1 MTEREFEMMDDYLS
15 NRLSAEENAAFEKQV
30 QADPQLAQELS
41 TQKSLVEG
49 IRKAR
54 AAELKSMLNNIPVS
68 PVNGGSSVLTKVG
81 TWAVVAGLV
90 VTGVYFYST
99 REQKEVPAERNIS
112 TEQKPEPQPSVA
124 TLPETET
131 EPVAGQKEEP
141 APTTA
146 KPTVK
151 KQKSEPVAESAP
163 ALAKPMDVYTP
174 EADEVD
180 DATRKFEL
188 EQLENIKKSFVT
200 SSIEVETDTMS
211 KKYSFHYMFK
221 NSKLILYGAFEK
233 NLYEILEFIG
243 DQKRTVVLYYKSNY
257 YLLDIEKTEPTKLN
271 PIHDPKLLKMLK
283 AHRAR

>member
-49 IRKAR
+49 IRTAR

-112 TEQKPEPQPSVA
+112 AEQKPEPQPSVA

-131 EPVAGQKEEP
+131 EPVAGPKEEP

-163 ALAKPMDVYTP
+163 AQAKPMDVYTP

-211 KKYSFHYMFK
+211 KKYSFHYTFK

-271 PIHDPKLLKMLK
+271 PIHDTKLLKMLK
-283 AHRAR
+283 AHRAK

>member
-49 IRKAR
+49 IRTAR

-112 TEQKPEPQPSVA
+112 AEQKPEPQPSVA

-131 EPVAGQKEEP
+131 EPVAGPKEEP

-163 ALAKPMDVYTP
+163 AQAKPMDVYTP

-211 KKYSFHYMFK
+211 KKYSFHYTFK

-283 AHRAR
+283 AHRAK

>member
-49 IRKAR
+49 LRKAR

-99 REQKEVPAERNIS
+99 REQKEVPAEPKIS
-112 TEQKPEPQPSVA
+112 TEQKPEPQPPVA

-163 ALAKPMDVYTP
+163 AQAKPMDVYTP

-211 KKYSFHYMFK
+211 KKYSFHYVFK

-243 DQKRTVVLYYKSNY
+243 DQKRTVVLYYKANY

-283 AHRAR
+283 AHRAK